1 VTHARYES
9 KGRAPGGVLSGA
21 KMAWQRSNGPY
32 LFLVQVT
39 SKTAWLAPWEQVFGA
54 ESWAS

>member
-1 VTHARYES
+1 
-9 KGRAPGGVLSGA
+9 
-21 KMAWQRSNGPY
+21 MAWQRSNGPY